1 MKTTILP
8 RILVFSLLE
17 IIAAETRDLVSLVMS
32 QLFSPIQV
40 GQCHLQHR
48 IAMAPMTRRRA
59 HDDFTAS
66 DLMVDYYAQRGSTP
80 GTLLISEA
88 VAVCY
93 RAAVW
98 PNTPGLYT
106 QDQIARWKPVTAAVH
121 TTGSYIFAQLWITG
135 RAARPLAVELG
146 AEVVSSS
153 NLAWSEEQAVPRPL
167 REDEI
172 LEFIENYRQ
181 AGLNAI
187 EAGFDGVEIHGA
199 NGYLVDQFTQD
210 VCNKRIDGWGGSIE
224 KRARFG
230 IMVAKAVA
238 GAIGADRVG
247 FRISPWNRHHGMG
260 MADPMPQ
267 FTYLLK
273 ELQKLKL
280 AYLHIIE
287 ARVAGLFD
295 TAQTES
301 IDEFVDVWNG
311 TSPVIISGGHTPE
324 SAQQLVNNQHQH
336 KDVLVGFGR
345 PFISNPDLPF
355 RIEKGLPL
363 TKYNRDLFY
372 EVLQPN
378 GYIDYPFSKEFKE
391 KL

>member
-1 MKTTILP
+1 
-8 RILVFSLLE
+8 
-17 IIAAETRDLVSLVMS
+17 MS

-106 QDQIARWKPVTAAVH
+106 QDQIASWKPVTAAVH
-121 TTGSYIFAQLWITG
+121 AAGSYIFAQLWITG

-210 VCNKRIDGWGGSIE
+210 VCNKRTDGWGGSIE
-224 KRARFG
+224 ARARFG

-238 GAIGADRVG
+238 GAIGADRV
-247 FRISPWNRHHGMG
+247 
-260 MADPMPQ
+260 
-267 FTYLLK
+267 
-273 ELQKLKL
+273 
-280 AYLHIIE
+280 
-287 ARVAGLFD
+287 AGLFD

-301 IDEFVDVWNG
+301 IYEFVDVWNG

-324 SAQQLVNNQHQH
+324 SAQQLVNIQHQY

-363 TKYNRDLFY
+363 AKYNRDLFY

-378 GYIDYPFSKEFKE
+378 GYIDYPFSKEFKVNF
-391 KL
+391 